1 MVYDFLII
9 GSGIVG
15 SLLGRELAR
24 HNKSVLM
31 IEKHVDVGM
40 GTSAANSAIVHAGYD
55 PQPGS
60 FKAKLNV
67 RGNALWD
74 HLAAELFIPFR
85 RTGSYVVA
93 LSEEEKKTLEKLLE
107 QGRQNGVPGLRL
119 LSEEETKQR
128 LPGISPQARG
138 SLFAPTAGIIDP
150 FQANFFACE
159 NAVVNGMKLLLET
172 RFEDFL
178 WEEGKICGVRT
189 NRGDFYA
196 RWVVN
201 AAGIFADEIM
211 HKAGVHPD
219 FHIVPRRGQYVVLD
233 RNSFS
238 WDKVVFPCPTEKGKG
253 ILVTTTIHGN
263 TLVGPTSENVSD
275 KFSLFTTEEGLREAI
290 QGGKRLVPGWDV
302 RWIIAQYAGLRATLM
317 PTKDFLIEVGEVP
330 GFINICGIDSPGY
343 ASAPAIAEYVV
354 ELLKEKGENFE
365 LKPDFNPIRE
375 PRRLLKHLSPEERR
389 QRVALSPAYGRIV
402 CRCEEITEGDI
413 LAEIHGPIPAR
424 TYDAL
429 KRRTWLGTGRCQ
441 GGFDFPRVIEIL
453 SRETG
458 VAVEEVTKK
467 GGSSRFV
474 FGSVRGE
481 HHEV

>member
-15 SLLGRELAR
+15 SLLGRELVKY
-24 HNKSVLM
+24 NQKVLM
-31 IEKHVDVGM
+31 IEKQVDVGM

-55 PQPGS
+55 PHPGTL
-60 FKAKLNV
+60 KARLNV

-93 LSEEEKKTLEKLLE
+93 LSEEEKPILEKLLH
-107 QGRQNGVPGLRL
+107 QGRQNGVPGLRF
-119 LSEEETKQR
+119 LSAEETKQR
-128 LPGISPQARG
+128 LPGISPEACA

-159 NAVVNGMKLLLET
+159 NAVMNGMQLLLET
-172 RFEDFL
+172 CFEDFL
-178 WEEGKICGVRT
+178 WEDGRICGVRT

-201 AAGIFADEIM
+201 AAGIFADEVM
-211 HKAGVHPD
+211 HKAGVHTD
-219 FHIVPRRGQYVVLD
+219 FRIVPRRGQYVVLD
-233 RNSFS
+233 RNSFF

-263 TLVGPTSENVSD
+263 TLIGPTSEEVDTKHSP
-275 KFSLFTTEEGLREAI
+275 STTEEGLREAI
-290 QGGKRLVPGWDV
+290 QGGKKLVPGWDV

-354 ELLKEKGENFE
+354 ELLREKGEAF
-365 LKPDFNPIRE
+365 KPKHDFNPIRE

-389 QRVALSPAYGRIV
+389 QRVTFSPAYGRIV

-453 SRETG
+453 ARETG
-458 VAVEEVTKK
+458 IPPEMVTKK
-467 GGSSRFV
+467 GGTSRFV
-474 FGSVRGE
+474 FGRVRGE
-481 HHEV
+481 NHDL